1 MTVDAAKT
9 GIDAGMP
16 ELKRVLGPWQ
26 LTALGIGA
34 IIGAGIFVI
43 TGTAAADYAGP
54 SIVISFVIA
63 AVGCLFAGLCYA
75 ELAAMIPQSGSA
87 YLYAGWLIPG

>member
-1 MTVDAAKT
+1 MTAKT
-9 GIDAGMP
+9 GTDAGMP

-43 TGTAAADYAGP
+43 TGTAAAQYAGP
-54 SIVISFVIA
+54 SIVLSCVIA
-63 AVGCLFAGLCYA
+63 GIGCLFAGLC
-75 ELAAMIPQSGSA
+75 AAQVLGYGKPKLQA
-87 YLYAGWLIPG
+87 